1 MDANTSDRHERDTDM
16 APALMT
22 REMEPSLARWE
33 PTLLGE
39 GGFLAAIE
47 IGQLAAEIGDA
58 VDAALFA
65 FDLRASLEEALD
77 QALLLDQLARTPT
90 LHGTFEFLAA

>member
-1 MDANTSDRHERDTDM
+1 MNATTSEYHEGDPTM
-16 APALMT
+16 ALQTLTKTAA
-22 REMEPSLARWE
+22 PSLARWQ

-47 IGQLAAEIGDA
+47 IGQLGAEIGDA

-77 QALLLDQLARTPT
+77 ESLLRDQLARTPI
-90 LHGTFEFLAA
+90 LRGSPHPLAA